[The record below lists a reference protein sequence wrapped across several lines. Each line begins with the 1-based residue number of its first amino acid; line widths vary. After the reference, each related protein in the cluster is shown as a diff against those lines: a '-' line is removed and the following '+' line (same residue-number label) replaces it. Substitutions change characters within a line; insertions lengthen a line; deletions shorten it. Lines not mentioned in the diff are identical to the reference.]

1 MDAPTS
7 GLVAPG
13 FEAVA
18 ELFGRYLAED
28 PEYSAQLA
36 AYHRGVKVLDLSGG
50 PHISPDSVTGVFSC
64 SKGMAGLVIA
74 LLVQDGLLDLDA
86 EVVKYWPEFG
96 AQGKSGITVVQL
108 LSHQAGLL
116 GVEGGLSLEEC
127 NHSELAAA
135 KLAALPPLWKPGAAF
150 GYHALTIGV
159 FMEELCRR
167 ITGSTLQEIFEARIR
182 AVTGADFFLGLPE
195 SEEPRY
201 ATLRWVSDP
210 ERPWTDPAGHF
221 GLAANAVTAEI
232 LDLPNIR
239 EVRAAG
245 LSSVA
250 GVANAEGMARVYAAA
265 LTGLEGNPGLAGSGA
280 AGAEGAGGSGRP
292 AVAPLLSEETIRA
305 VSAEQ
310 VFGIDRVF
318 GDTSCFATVFMKSH
332 ARMPF
337 GSYRAFGHDG
347 AGGALG
353 YADPVYGLGFG
364 YVPQQAEPGGIGCR
378 NFELSAAVRKAVS
391 ETGRVMEAG
400 A

>member
-1 MDAPTS
+1 MDARITAP

-18 ELFGRYLAED
+18 DLFGRYLAED
-28 PEYSAQLA
+28 PGYSAQVA

-50 PHISPDSVTGVFSC
+50 PRIRPDSVTGVFSC

-74 LLVQDGLLDLDA
+74 LLVQDGVLDLDA

-96 AQGKSGITVVQL
+96 AQGKSGITVAQL

-116 GVEGGLSLEEC
+116 GIDGGLTLEEC
-127 NHSELAAA
+127 NRSELAAA
-135 KLAALPPLWKPGAAF
+135 RLAALPPLWKPGAAF

-167 ITGSTLQEIFEARIR
+167 ITGNTLQDVFEERIR
-182 AVTGADFFLGLPE
+182 SVAGADFFLGLPE
-195 SEEPRY
+195 AEEPRY
-201 ATLRWVSDP
+201 ATLRWAADP
-210 ERPWTDPAGHF
+210 RRPWTDPASHS
-221 GLAANAVTAEI
+221 GLAANALTGEI

-250 GVANAEGMARVYAAA
+250 GVASAEGMARVYAAA
-265 LTGLEGNPGLAGSGA
+265 LTGLA
-280 AGAEGAGGSGRP
+280 AECVDGAGGLDSGAGRP
-292 AVAPLLSEETIRA
+292 AVAPLLSEETIHA

-310 VFGIDRVF
+310 VVGIDRVF

-347 AGGALG
+347 ASGSLG
-353 YADPVYGLGFG
+353 YADPVYWLAFG

-391 ETGRVMEAG
+391 ELAL
-400 A
+400 

>member
-1 MDAPTS
+1 
-7 GLVAPG
+7 
-13 FEAVA
+13 
-18 ELFGRYLAED
+18 
-28 PEYSAQLA
+28 
-36 AYHRGVKVLDLSGG
+36 
-50 PHISPDSVTGVFSC
+50 
-64 SKGMAGLVIA
+64 MAGLVIA

-96 AQGKSGITVVQL
+96 AEGKAGITVSQL

-116 GVEGGLSLEEC
+116 GIEGGLSLEEC

-135 KLAALPPLWKPGAAF
+135 RLAALPPVWTPGAAF

-167 ITGSTLQEIFEARIR
+167 ITGSTLQEVFEQRIR
-182 AVTGADFFLGLPE
+182 SVAGADFYLGLPE

-201 ATLRWVSDP
+201 ATLRWMADP
-210 ERPWTDPAGHF
+210 ARPWTDPASHF
-221 GLAANAVTAEI
+221 GLAANAVTGEI

-245 LSSVA
+245 LCSVA
-250 GVANAEGMARVYAAA
+250 GVANAEGMARAYAAA
-265 LTGLEGNPGLAGSGA
+265 LTGLVPDGGAPGSGA
-280 AGAEGAGGSGRP
+280 GDPGTVRP
-292 AVAPLLSEETIRA
+292 AVAPLLSEETIRE
-305 VSAEQ
+305 VTAEQ

-318 GDTSCFATVFMKSH
+318 GETGCFATVFMKAH

-353 YADPVYGLGFG
+353 YADPVYGLAFG
-364 YVPQQAEPGGIGCR
+364 YVPQAAEPGGIGCR
-378 NFELSAAVRKAVS
+378 NFELSAAVRKAIV
-391 ETGRVMEAG
+391 ELGG
-400 A
+400 

>member
-1 MDAPTS
+1 MQALT
-7 GLVAPG
+7 VAPG

-18 ELFGRYLAED
+18 EVFGRYLDED
-28 PEYSAQLA
+28 AEYSAQLA

-50 PHISPDSVTGVFSC
+50 PHIRPGSMTGVFSC

-74 LLVQDGLLDLDA
+74 LLVQDGVLDLDA

-116 GVEGGLSLEEC
+116 GAEGGLSLEEC
-127 NHSELAAA
+127 NHSERAAA
-135 KLAALPPLWKPGAAF
+135 RLAALPPIWKPGAAF

-167 ITGSTLQEIFEARIR
+167 ITGSTLQEIFEQRIR
-182 AVTGADFFLGLPE
+182 AVADADFFLGLPDA
-195 SEEPRY
+195 EEPRY
-201 ATLRWVSDP
+201 ATLRWMADP
-210 ERPWTDPAGHF
+210 RRPWMDPASHA
-221 GLAANAVTAEI
+221 GLAANAGTAEI

-250 GVANAEGMARVYAAA
+250 GVASAEGMARVYAAA
-265 LTGLEGNPGLAGSGA
+265 LTGLEADAGLVPVGA
-280 AGAEGAGGSGRP
+280 AGGAGPP

-318 GDTSCFATVFMKSH
+318 GDTGCFATVFMKPH

-378 NFELSAAVRKAVS
+378 NFELSAAVRQAVS
-391 ETGRVMEAG
+391 ELG
-400 A
+400 

>member
-1 MDAPTS
+1 MDARITAP

-28 PEYSAQLA
+28 PGYSAQVA

-50 PHISPDSVTGVFSC
+50 PHIRPDSVTGVFSC

-74 LLVQDGLLDLDA
+74 LLVQDGELDLDA

-116 GVEGGLSLEEC
+116 GIEGGLTLEEC

-135 KLAALPPLWKPGAAF
+135 RLAALPPLWKPGAAF

-167 ITGSTLQEIFEARIR
+167 ITGNTLQEAFEERIR
-182 AVTGADFFLGLPE
+182 SVAGADFFLGLPE

-201 ATLRWVSDP
+201 AALRWADDP
-210 ERPWTDPAGHF
+210 SRPWTDPASHF
-221 GLAANAVTAEI
+221 GLAANAGTAEI

-265 LTGLEGNPGLAGSGA
+265 LTGLAP
-280 AGAEGAGGSGRP
+280 EGADGGTGRP

-347 AGGALG
+347 ASGSLG
-353 YADPVYGLGFG
+353 YADPVYGLAFG

-391 ETGRVMEAG
+391 ELAL
-400 A
+400 

>member
-1 MDAPTS
+1 MDARTTAP

-18 ELFGRYLAED
+18 ELFGRYLAGD

-36 AYHRGVKVLDLSGG
+36 AYHRGVKVLDLSVG
-50 PHISPDSVTGVFSC
+50 PHVRADSVTGVFSC

-74 LLVQDGLLDLDA
+74 LLVQDGVLDLDA

-116 GVEGGLSLEEC
+116 GVEGGLSLDEC

-135 KLAALPPLWKPGAAF
+135 RLAALPPLWKPGAAF

-167 ITGSTLQEIFEARIR
+167 ITGSTLQEIFERRIR
-182 AVTGADFFLGLPE
+182 SVAGADFFLGLPE
-195 SEEPRY
+195 TEEPRY
-201 ATLRWVSDP
+201 ATLRWANDP
-210 ERPWTDPAGHF
+210 ERPWMDPADHV
-221 GLAANAVTAEI
+221 GLAANAGTAEI

-250 GVANAEGMARVYAAA
+250 GVASAEGMARVYAAA
-265 LTGLEGNPGLAGSGA
+265 LTGLAAEGAAGSGA
-280 AGAEGAGGSGRP
+280 GRP
-292 AVAPLLSEETIRA
+292 AVAPLLSEETLRA

-318 GDTSCFATVFMKSH
+318 GDTSCFATVFMKAH

-347 AGGALG
+347 ASGSLG

-364 YVPQQAEPGGIGCR
+364 YVPQRAEPGGIGCR

-391 ETGRVMEAG
+391 ELGG
-400 A
+400 

>member
-1 MDAPTS
+1 MDAQTATP
-7 GLVAPG
+7 GYVAPG

-18 ELFGRYLAED
+18 GLFRSYLDQD

-36 AYHRGVKVLDLSGG
+36 AYHHGVKVLDLSGG
-50 PHISPDSVTGVFSC
+50 PHIRPDSVTGVFSC
-64 SKGMAGLVIA
+64 SKGMAGLVVA
-74 LLVQDGLLDLDA
+74 LLVQDGVLDLDA

-96 AQGKSGITVVQL
+96 AEGKAGITVTQL

-135 KLAALPPLWKPGAAF
+135 RLAKLPPIWKPGAAF

-167 ITGSTLQEIFEARIR
+167 ITGSTLQEVFEQRIR
-182 AVTGADFFLGLPE
+182 SVAGADFYLGLPE
-195 SEEPRY
+195 SEETRY
-201 ATLRWVSDP
+201 ATLRWMADP
-210 ERPWTDPAGHF
+210 ARPWMDPASHS
-221 GLAANAVTAEI
+221 GLAANAGTAEI

-250 GVANAEGMARVYAAA
+250 GVASAEGMARIYASA
-265 LTGLEGNPGLAGSGA
+265 LTGLAADGGA
-280 AGAEGAGGSGRP
+280 DGGTARP
-292 AVAPLLSEETIRA
+292 AVAPLLSEETVRA

-318 GDTSCFATVFMKSH
+318 GETGCFATVFMKSH

-353 YADPVYGLGFG
+353 YADPVYGLAFG
-364 YVPQQAEPGGIGCR
+364 YVPQAAEPGGIACR
-378 NFELSAAVRKAVS
+378 NFELSAAVRKAAA
-391 ETGRVMEAG
+391 ELGK
-400 A
+400 